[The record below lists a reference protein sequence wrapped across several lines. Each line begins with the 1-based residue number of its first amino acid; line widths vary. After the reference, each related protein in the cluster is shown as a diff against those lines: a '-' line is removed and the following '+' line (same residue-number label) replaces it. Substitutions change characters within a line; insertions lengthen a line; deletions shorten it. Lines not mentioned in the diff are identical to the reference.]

1 MSQRFYKYYQNTYL
15 FAFLTCI
22 AVLPMSDTIALR
34 NILLVLMLVLL
45 IIGNIYSS
53 QIRARTLKVVKVVP
67 LPLVLW
73 MVYLCLFPLWA
84 PMQAVAW
91 ENLFGQWGESIIA
104 WIVGFGAFIVLYNRG
119 PGLISIGIAS
129 SFSLIVHLVLSALA
143 LMGFFSENFYQKR
156 TLGGLVDEIYA
167 WGHGDFTWMN
177 FHNPLADGFNGVEVM
192 HGNLGYAS
200 SLAIIIFSSALFKAY
215 KDNNR
220 SSILTCMSAIVLCF
234 LSLFIIRSRGA
245 IIFGLIFLI
254 IALVLNYHIYKNNQ
268 LIPNNSGS
276 GKSNFVKLSLL
287 FFLVFLVLGIFG
299 YKSIKNDYRWHSM
312 MDKVVAGVQINDP
325 FETLCNGLSSA
336 DELSI
341 RNSLKDES
349 QEYVDDVIFGLRRQ
363 DGGRILLMRVG
374 IDFVLENPFGFD
386 GSRHSYKNLMID
398 KCGHIPSL
406 KFAHTHQS
414 WMDLSLAIGWIGV
427 ALFGSIFI
435 NFAIFSIKSFRN
447 SKNID
452 LLVVLLITSIFWFTR
467 GFFDSL
473 FREHYLEMQALVVSY
488 IYIKLVNIQS
498 N

>member
-1 MSQRFYKYYQNTYL
+1 
-15 FAFLTCI
+15 
-22 AVLPMSDTIALR
+22 MSDTIALR

-45 IIGNIYSS
+45 IVGNICSE
-53 QIRARTLKVVKVVP
+53 QIRVRTLKVAKVVP

-73 MVYLCLFPLWA
+73 VVYLCLFPLWA

-119 PGLISIGIAS
+119 PSLISIGIAS
-129 SFSLIVHLVLSALA
+129 AFSLIVHLVLSALA

-156 TLGGLVDEIYA
+156 TLAGLVDEIYA
-167 WGHGDFTWMN
+167 WGHGGLTWMN

-200 SLAIIIFSSALFKAY
+200 SLAIIIFSSALFNAY
-215 KDNNR
+215 KENSQ
-220 SSILTCMSAIVLCF
+220 SSILTCIAAIVLCF

-245 IIFGLIFLI
+245 IIFGAIFLTI
-254 IALVLNYHIYKNNQ
+254 TLVLNYYRCKKNQ
-268 LIPNNSGS
+268 LISNSWS
-276 GKSNFVKLSLL
+276 EGKSNFVNLSLL
-287 FFLVFLVLGIFG
+287 VFLVFLVLGTVG

-312 MDKVVAGVQINDP
+312 KDKVVAGVQINDP
-325 FETLCNGLSSA
+325 FETLCNGLSST
-336 DELSI
+336 DELGI
-341 RNSLKDES
+341 RNSLKGES
-349 QEYVDDVIFGLRRQ
+349 QEYVDDVIFGLRGQ

-374 IDFVLENPFGFD
+374 VDFVLENPFGFD
-386 GSRHSYKNLMID
+386 GSRHSYKNLMIE

-406 KFAHTHQS
+406 TFAHTHQS
-414 WMDLSLAIGWIGV
+414 WMDLSLAIGWVGV
-427 ALFGSIFI
+427 ALFASIFI
-435 NFAIFSIKSFRN
+435 NFAIFSIKKFRD

-473 FREHYLEMQALVVSY
+473 FREHYLEMQALVLAY
-488 IYIKLVNIQS
+488 IYIKLLNTRS
-498 N
+498 NQTHADDLKM